1 MSTEFPELLLNHNRD
16 TILNDLQQK
25 KFGYYSYN
33 GYNEPLDQSKA
44 PTVYFTK
51 ETDKDFKQL
60 GYYKNM
66 YFDSN
71 SNIVI
76 TFKPLD
82 NLFSSDRKLYILNSN
97 IPNVI
102 DYLYNKGEDIRFHLK
117 NENDK
122 TYTEVNLYTG
132 LEKNNILE
140 EERKKRLKKKQDE
153 EEDYQRQILD
163 KKFNRIDEGG
173 ARNKSKKQ
181 LKKVKKTKKTK
192 KRTRKQRRKQRSKRM
207 FSIK

>member
-132 LEKNNILE
+132 LEKKNYF
-140 EERKKRLKKKQDE
+140 RLA
-153 EEDYQRQILD
+153 
-163 KKFNRIDEGG
+163 NRIDEGG
-173 ARNKSKKQ
+173 ARNKSNKQ
-181 LKKVKKTKKTK
+181 LKKVKKLKKTK

>member
-1 MSTEFPELLLNHNRD
+1 MSTVLLDLLDARKRD
-16 TILNDLQQK
+16 YLLSDLQQK

-82 NLFSSDRKLYILNSN
+82 NLLSSDRKLYILNSN
-97 IPNVI
+97 IIPNVT

-122 TYTEVNLYTG
+122 TYTEVNLYTE
-132 LEKNNILE
+132 LEKKNYF
-140 EERKKRLKKKQDE
+140 RLA
-153 EEDYQRQILD
+153 
-163 KKFNRIDEGG
+163 NRIDEGG
-173 ARNKSKKQ
+173 ARNKSNKQ
-181 LKKVKKTKKTK
+181 LKKVKKLKKTK